1 MTSFLNRL
9 AGLVDERPP
18 ELVCRRELW
27 SQGARELHRR
37 THGETRESGAFLLGR
52 EESGAKRIL
61 DFIYYDDLDPEALST
76 GIVHFNGNRFTALW
90 AICRERGYGVVADV
104 HVHPYGYEQSTSD
117 RDNPSMPRAGHI
129 AIILPNFAVGT
140 PEPGCIGLYKYFG
153 NKRWQTQ
160 TRAGHK
166 FFKLD

>member
-9 AGLVDERPP
+9 GGSDDASPP

-27 SQGARELHRR
+27 SQGTRELRWR
-37 THGETRESGAFLLGR
+37 TKGATRESGAFLLGK
-52 EESGAKRIL
+52 EENGAKRIL

-76 GIVHFNGNRFTALW
+76 GIVHFNGARFTALW

-104 HVHPYGYEQSTSD
+104 HVHPYGYEQSMSD
-117 RDNPSMPRAGHI
+117 RANPSMPRAGHI
-129 AIILPNFAVGT
+129 AIILPNFAAGT
-140 PEPGCIGLYKYFG
+140 PEPGHIGLYKYLG

-160 TRAGHK
+160 TRHGEQ